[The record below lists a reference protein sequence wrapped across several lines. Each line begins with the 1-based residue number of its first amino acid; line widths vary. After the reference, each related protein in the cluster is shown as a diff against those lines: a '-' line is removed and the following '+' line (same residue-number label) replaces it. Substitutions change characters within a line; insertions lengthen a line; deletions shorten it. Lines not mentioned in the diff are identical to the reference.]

1 MKSVKMKDACIR
13 LEGDN
18 LILENSE
25 IYREIALA
33 GNVLATVS
41 FRNLRTGK
49 EWGRVDAAYEPR
61 RQMDDAIAAGKPT
74 ETCMVPQAALSFA
87 GDEEFIRRFTRRPE
101 VTLQKVEDCPFEQ
114 PGLVVRVALADDE
127 LRLTRCYQIY
137 PQCPA
142 VVCWT
147 ELSGRC
153 ARKPVPPPSPDPRL
167 NTASRADVH
176 DSIFL
181 NDRHLRIRNVRFFDC
196 TDYQDNYVQEEER
209 TSYLTFDPWVLKGNL
224 LFAESLVD
232 GQGFFLIKEAP
243 VLRDQPDRPDGDF
256 VYAFD
261 RGRIGVSGW
270 GISPEDLEQLDSI
283 PSWRTVIGVYDG
295 SDFSEAAAV
304 KNYLRQRC
312 RPVPGRNWVI
322 TANQYGDWPDGHNL
336 SEDFVRAEID
346 ACAELGIPAYMLDGA
361 WQSGGLEAIG
371 KARLSEVSPFH
382 DLGDYWAPD
391 PKKFPHGL
399 KPLADYARS
408 RNVELMFWFNPD
420 ACGENRNADK
430 DAAVLLRMHRELG
443 VRVFKIDGVWMCT
456 RRAELNTRR
465 MLETVVRASGGQVS
479 YQLDITNGARWGF
492 LHGHPL
498 GVLFVENRFNT
509 FRNYFP
515 FRVHKNL
522 WQLARYL
529 MPQRLQ
535 FEFLNNSAACSKR
548 YPPMFPPDD
557 PFTPE
562 RYPIAYCFA
571 VVMFSNPLAWLQPS
585 KLSAEQRA
593 ALAPLIRTYNG
604 IRDELFSGDIYPIG
618 EKPSGRSITGFQSHD
633 EKALTGFVCAYR
645 EVTDRPGAVMRLH
658 RISDFPKIAFTLLMG
673 KGTVGRENDG
683 YYFSLPESR
692 SFALWRYEIGTQ
704 DIETT

>member
-1 MKSVKMKDACIR
+1 MNSVMLNDARIM
-13 LEGDN
+13 LDGDS
-18 LILENSE
+18 LLLENSR
-25 IYREIALA
+25 IRRRVQLKGDTFATTSLRNVGTGREWARA
-33 GNVLATVS
+33 DS
-41 FRNLRTGK
+41 
-49 EWGRVDAAYEPR
+49 AYESR

-74 ETCMVPQAALSFA
+74 ETCMLPQAALSFA

-101 VTLQKVEDCPFEQ
+101 VTLQKVEDSPFEQ
-114 PGLVVRVALADDE
+114 PGLIARVSLADDE

-153 ARKPVPPPSPDPRL
+153 ARKPAPPPSPDPRL
-167 NTASRADVH
+167 NTAIRADVH

-181 NDRHLRIRNVRFFDC
+181 NDRHLRIRNVKFFDC
-196 TDYQDNYVQEEER
+196 TDYQDNYVQEEEW
-209 TSYLTFDPWVLKGNL
+209 TSYPTFDPWVLKGNL

-232 GQGFFLIKEAP
+232 GQGFFMIKEAP
-243 VLRDQPDRPDGDF
+243 ILRDQPDRPDGDF

-270 GISPEDLEQLDSI
+270 GISPEDLEKLDSI

-295 SDFSEAAAV
+295 SEFSEAEAV

-312 RPVPGRNWVI
+312 RPVPGRDWVI
-322 TANQYGDWPDGHNL
+322 TANQYGDWPDGHHL
-336 SEDFVRAEID
+336 TEEFVKAEID
-346 ACAELGIPAYMLDGA
+346 ACAELGIPAYMLDGY
-361 WQSGGLEAIG
+361 WQTGGLEAIG

-391 PKKFPHGL
+391 PKKFPRGL
-399 KPLADYARS
+399 KPLVDYARS

-430 DAAVLLRMHRELG
+430 DAAVLLRMYRELG

-456 RRAELNTRR
+456 RRAEMNTRR
-465 MLETVVRASGGQVS
+465 MLETVVRESGGQVS

-492 LHGHPL
+492 LHGHHL
-498 GVLFVENRFNT
+498 GVLFVENRFTT

-515 FRVHKNL
+515 FHVHKNL

-535 FEFLNNSAACSKR
+535 FEFLNNSVAHAKR

-562 RYPIAYCFA
+562 RYPIDYCFA
-571 VVMFSNPLAWLQPS
+571 VTMFSNPLAWLQPS
-585 KLSAEQRA
+585 KLNAEQKA
-593 ALAPLIRTYNG
+593 ALVPLIRTYNG
-604 IRDELFSGDIYPIG
+604 IRDELFAGDIYPLG
-618 EKPSGRSITGFQSHD
+618 EKPCGRSLTGFQSHNPAAC
-633 EKALTGFVCAYR
+633 KGFFCAYR
-645 EVTDRPGAVMRLH
+645 EVTDRSSVMFRLH
-658 RISDFPKIAFTLLMG
+658 RVKPGAHLRLTRLYGDGKARSTGDGVTVTLL
-673 KGTVGRENDG
+673 RE
-683 YYFSLPESR
+683 R
-692 SFALWRYEIGTQ
+692 SFAMFRYEVATVGQ
-704 DIETT
+704 